1 MDMKHLNKPLTN
13 NQLNP
18 SIFFINFNE
27 TRKISFIS
35 REPQNICLIGEQS
48 DKMERITTKGTLMA
62 KGGQD
67 WCVFDKRSVVHL
79 RWTPCFFSWTSSFGI
94 MLLLIKMLY
103 TKNFSMMQFP
113 SWGNV
118 LITYLLFLSF
128 LFLFPWQIGF
138 CSRKNTHDILLAPN
152 RNCQYILNLHWNA
165 GKWDLVPISF

>member
-35 REPQNICLIGEQS
+35 REPQNICLIREQS

-67 WCVFDKRSVVHL
+67 
-79 RWTPCFFSWTSSFGI
+79 
-94 MLLLIKMLY
+94 
-103 TKNFSMMQFP
+103 
-113 SWGNV
+113 
-118 LITYLLFLSF
+118 
-128 LFLFPWQIGF
+128 
-138 CSRKNTHDILLAPN
+138 
-152 RNCQYILNLHWNA
+152 
-165 GKWDLVPISF
+165 

>member
-67 WCVFDKRSVVHL
+67 
-79 RWTPCFFSWTSSFGI
+79 
-94 MLLLIKMLY
+94 
-103 TKNFSMMQFP
+103 
-113 SWGNV
+113 
-118 LITYLLFLSF
+118 
-128 LFLFPWQIGF
+128 
-138 CSRKNTHDILLAPN
+138 
-152 RNCQYILNLHWNA
+152 
-165 GKWDLVPISF
+165 